1 MPHAARRHEVFLRK
15 MVSVI
20 LPTYNGSE
28 FIRNSINSVLSQ
40 SYSDLELI
48 IVDDHSTDDT
58 PAIVD
63 EIAESDSRVRVI
75 HNETN
80 KKLPASLNIGFSY
93 ASGDYLTWTS
103 DDNYFAPEAVKKMV
117 DILEKKLNVDIVYT
131 DYDLID
137 VEGNIIGDVCH
148 REHTN
153 IYEENIVGA
162 CFLYRRAV
170 QEKLKGY
177 DETLFLAEDYDFW
190 LRAKKYFNYMPLYE
204 KLYYYRVHG
213 KSLTGSRMAEIATA
227 TDITLLRVLE
237 NNELSDE
244 DRGIIYK
251 RLSESNFNWHYD
263 RKQLKEYMTRLKE
276 YAPELYENCGRD
288 MKLSINIPKSVAVF
302 IAGLLG

>member
-1 MPHAARRHEVFLRK
+1 

-20 LPTYNGSE
+20 LPTYNGSD
-28 FIRNSINSVLSQ
+28 FIRKSINSVLSQ

-58 PAIVD
+58 PAIAD
-63 EIAESDSRVRVI
+63 EIAETDSRIRVI
-75 HNETN
+75 HNKTN
-80 KKLPASLNIGFSY
+80 KKLPASLNVGFSY
-93 ASGDYLTWTS
+93 ARGDYLTWTS
-103 DDNYFAPEAVKKMV
+103 DDNYFAPEAIKKMV
-117 DILEKKLNVDIVYT
+117 NVLENDSNVDIVYA

-137 VEGNIIGDVCH
+137 VGGNIVGDVCH

>member
-1 MPHAARRHEVFLRK
+1 

-28 FIRNSINSVLSQ
+28 FIRKSINSVLSQ

-63 EIAESDSRVRVI
+63 EIAEMDNRVRVI

-93 ASGDYLTWTS
+93 ASGDYFTWTS
-103 DDNYFAPEAVKKMV
+103 DDNYFASEAIKKMV
-117 DILEKKLNVDIVYT
+117 DALDKNPNVDIVYA
-131 DYDLID
+131 DYELID
-137 VEGNIIGDVCH
+137 VKGNIVGEVCH

-162 CFLYRRAV
+162 CFLYRRDV

-177 DETLFLAEDYDFW
+177 DENLFLAEDYDFW
-190 LRAKKYFNYMPLYE
+190 LRAKRYFKYSPLYE
-204 KLYYYRVHG
+204 KMYYYRVHG
-213 KSLTGSRMAEIATA
+213 KSLTGSRMAEIAAA
-227 TDITLLRVLE
+227 TDVTLLRVLD
-237 NNELSDE
+237 NNELSNE

-251 RLSESNFNWHYD
+251 RLSDSNFNWHYD
-263 RKQLKEYMTRLKE
+263 RKKLKECMTQLKK
-276 YAPELYENCGRD
+276 YAPKIYEKCGCD
-288 MKLSINIPKSVAVF
+288 MRFSQYLPKSIAVL
-302 IAGLLG
+302 IAGLLGR